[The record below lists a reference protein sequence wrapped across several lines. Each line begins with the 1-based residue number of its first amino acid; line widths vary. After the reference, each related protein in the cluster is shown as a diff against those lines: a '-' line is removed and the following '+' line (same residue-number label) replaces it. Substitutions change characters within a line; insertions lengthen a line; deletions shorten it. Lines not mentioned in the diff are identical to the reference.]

1 MQLRGTSGEAA
12 PMEVGVLVEVYEPA
26 GAGRH
31 GLAVEDLIGNFMNQ
45 PVDKFN
51 HAIDA
56 LRYVCMDR
64 KLAERR
70 VMRVRRV

>member
-1 MQLRGTSGEAA
+1 M
-12 PMEVGVLVEVYEPA
+12 
-26 GAGRH
+26 
-31 GLAVEDLIGNFMNQ
+31 GNAMNQ

-70 VMRVRRV
+70 VVRVRRVLFNYELGMKNRSEAEFGGANYESRRLEFNGLEALV

>member
-1 MQLRGTSGEAA
+1 M
-12 PMEVGVLVEVYEPA
+12 V
-26 GAGRH
+26 
-31 GLAVEDLIGNFMNQ
+31 VEDLIGNFMNQ

-64 KLAERR
+64 KLVERR

>member
-1 MQLRGTSGEAA
+1 M
-12 PMEVGVLVEVYEPA
+12 V
-26 GAGRH
+26 
-31 GLAVEDLIGNFMNQ
+31 VEDLIGNFMNQ